1 MVMSVPTTAAL
12 QFVDDWR
19 FDGIILV
26 GPFFISTKKIIF
38 AFHNRLSMP
47 TKNTSSMITPY
58 QILQSVSS
66 GTIKFGFYSS
76 NGKLFAY
83 GNASQGIDFFTEI
96 GEDAPYTGDLP
107 KVIDPSELEPSN
119 KTEYLSR
126 FLMALVD
133 LERAY
138 RKIDELS
145 PEEDGDY

>member
-1 MVMSVPTTAAL
+1 
-12 QFVDDWR
+12 
-19 FDGIILV
+19 
-26 GPFFISTKKIIF
+26 
-38 AFHNRLSMP
+38 MP

-66 GTIKFGFYSS
+66 GTIKFGFYASS
-76 NGKLFAY
+76 GKLFAY
-83 GNASQGIDFFTEI
+83 GNASQGIEFFPEI

-107 KVIDPSELEPSN
+107 KVIEPSELEPSN

-138 RKIDELS
+138 ATIERLHARIEGLS
-145 PEEDGDY
+145 TEEDEDY